1 MADVMVSG
9 DKDPIDFLLS
19 LSRSEY
25 LGMKPGLERIREL
38 LRELRNPE
46 TGFQSVLIGGTNG
59 KGSTAALLAG
69 LLDRVRRG
77 RGDRIRW
84 GLYTSPHL
92 VELEERMIVMGRPAE
107 RDRVR
112 EIVRTLVAED
122 RFGSERDRWTFF
134 EFVTATAFKY
144 FREEGVD
151 YAVVEVGLGGRLDAT
166 NVLDPLVSVITNI
179 SREHTEWLGNTVREI
194 AREKAGIIRE
204 NGIVVTGARG
214 EALSE
219 IRRIAEERN
228 GTLYVLGED
237 FHLAHGGDGGF
248 IFNGITSRHSDLS
261 FSLPV
266 GFQGDNAA
274 LALAAWEVL
283 SEKLGMELDSEEIQ
297 VGLRGVSIP
306 GRFQVV
312 EGETPIVLDGAHNP
326 GAAAVLAGEIRR
338 NFAGRRAR
346 VIFTA
351 MRDKKVGE
359 VLKPLLPLASR
370 MLLVSLGGERAI
382 SLGEL
387 EGIVRVGRGGIPI
400 ESPSSI
406 ADALRRVYVDIA
418 PDEFILVTGSLYL
431 VGEVLKELR
440 LPGHIRIGANP

>member
-1 MADVMVSG
+1 MVSG
-9 DKDPIDFLLS
+9 GTDPIEFLLS

-69 LLDRVRRG
+69 LLDRVHLRRG
-77 RGDRIRW
+77 ERVRW

-107 RDRVR
+107 RDRIR

-122 RFGSERDRWTFF
+122 RFGCQRDRWTFF
-134 EFVTATAFKY
+134 EFVTATAFEY
-144 FREEGVD
+144 FREEEVD
-151 YAVVEVGLGGRLDAT
+151 CAVVEVGLGGRLDAT

-214 EALSE
+214 DALLE
-219 IRRIAEERN
+219 IRRIAEEKN
-228 GTLYVLGED
+228 SKLYVLDED
-237 FHLAHGGDGGF
+237 FHLAGQAEDGFVFTGR
-248 IFNGITSRHSDLS
+248 TSRYAGFS
-261 FSLPV
+261 FYCPV

-283 SEKLGMELDSEEIQ
+283 SEKMGVELGSEEIQ
-297 VGLRGVSIP
+297 AGLRGVFIP
-306 GRFQVV
+306 GRFQMV
-312 EGETPIVLDGAHNP
+312 EGETPIILDGAHNP

-338 NFAGRRAR
+338 NFSGRRAR

-351 MRDKKVGE
+351 MRDKEVGE

-370 MLLVSLGGERAI
+370 ILLVSLGGERAVT
-382 SLGEL
+382 LGEL
-387 EGIVRVGRGGIPI
+387 EEIIRNGEGGIPI
-400 ESPSSI
+400 ESLPSV
-406 ADALRRVYVDIA
+406 ADALRRAHEDIA
-418 PDEFILVTGSLYL
+418 PDEFIVVTGSLYL

-440 LPGHIRIGANP
+440 LPGHIRIGQNP